1 MMGFIKKYLVTTVLV
16 IGAVVVVL
24 TVYRDYVDNPWT
36 RDGQIQAQVIQIAP
50 RVSGPIVSLPVDD
63 NALVKKGE
71 LLWKIDPRTYQAAL
85 DQAKAQLQ
93 ASQAARDEAKDEEQR
108 ARRVRKKNPGA
119 ISEEDLNGRVNTRKG
134 ADADVKLAEAALEN
148 AKLNLEFTEV
158 TAPVDGYVTNL
169 RLRLGSQ
176 AVANQPA
183 IALVD
188 INSYWVY
195 GFFREN
201 SIAEMAP
208 GDHAVI
214 TLLTYPDQPFAGVVD
229 SLGWG
234 IAQQDGSTGQN
245 LLPSISPTFEWIRL
259 AQRVPVRVHIAELPE
274 GIHLRVGTTAS
285 VLVYPGT
292 AGQAGRSP
300 IKAAPS
306 ILQ

>member
-1 MMGFIKKYLVTTVLV
+1 MMGFIKKYLLTSVLV
-16 IGAVVVVL
+16 IGAVAVVL
-24 TVYRDYVDNPWT
+24 TLYRDYIDNPWT
-36 RDGQIQAQVIQIAP
+36 RDGQVQAQVIQISP
-50 RVSGPIVSLPVDD
+50 RVSGPIVSLPIVD
-63 NALVKKGE
+63 NALVKKGDV
-71 LLWKIDPRTYQAAL
+71 LWKIDPRTYQAAL
-85 DQAKAQLQ
+85 DQAQAQLQ
-93 ASQAARDEAKDEEQR
+93 ASQAQRDDAKDEEQR

-119 ISEEDLNGRVNTRKG
+119 ISEEDLNGRVNTRKA
-134 ADADVKLAEAALEN
+134 ADADVKLAEAELEN
-148 AKLNLEFTEV
+148 AKLNLEFCEV
-158 TAPVDGYVTNL
+158 RAPVEGYVTNL

-188 INSYWVY
+188 INSYWVH

-201 SIAEMAP
+201 AIADMEP

-259 AQRVPVRVHIAELPE
+259 AQRVPVRIHITELPE
-274 GIHLRVGTTAS
+274 GVRLRVGTTAS
-285 VLVYPGT
+285 ELVYAGA
-292 AGQAGRSP
+292 AGQDIKSP
-300 IKAAPS
+300 LKSPPA

>member
-1 MMGFIKKYLVTTVLV
+1 MMGFIKKYLLTAVLV

-36 RDGQIQAQVIQIAP
+36 RDGQVQAQVIQIAP
-50 RVSGPIVSLPVDD
+50 RVSGPIISLPVDD
-63 NALVKKGE
+63 NALVKKGDV
-71 LLWKIDPRTYQAAL
+71 LWKIDPRTYQAAL
-85 DQAKAQLQ
+85 DQAQAQVG
-93 ASQAARDEAKDEEQR
+93 ASQAQRDIAKDEEQR

-119 ISEEDLNGRVNTRKG
+119 ISAEDLNGRINTRKA
-134 ADADVKLAEAALEN
+134 ADAQVKLAEAAVDS

-158 TAPVDGYVTNL
+158 RAPVEGYVTNL

-183 IALVD
+183 MALVD

-201 SIAEMAP
+201 FIANMAP

-234 IAQQDGSTGQN
+234 IAQQDGSTAQN
-245 LLPSISPTFEWIRL
+245 LLPSINPTFEWIRL
-259 AQRVPVRVHIAELPE
+259 AQRVPVRIHIEEPPD
-274 GIHLRVGTTAS
+274 GVQLRVGTTAS
-285 VLVYPGT
+285 VLVYAGS
-292 AGQAGRSP
+292 AGQAS
-300 IKAAPS
+300 KAPVQSAPG

>member
-1 MMGFIKKYLVTTVLV
+1 MMGFIKKYLVTGVLV

-36 RDGQIQAQVIQIAP
+36 RDGQVQAQVIQIAP
-50 RVSGPIVSLPVDD
+50 RVSGPIISLPVDD
-63 NALVKKGE
+63 NALVKKGDV
-71 LLWKIDPRTYQAAL
+71 LWKIDPRTYQAAL
-85 DQAKAQLQ
+85 DQAQAQLQ
-93 ASQAARDEAKDEEQR
+93 ASQAQRDDAKDEEQR

-119 ISEEDLNGRVNTRKG
+119 ISEEDLNGRVNTRKA
-134 ADADVKLAEAALEN
+134 ADADVKLAEAELEN
-148 AKLNLEFTEV
+148 AKLNLEFCEV
-158 TAPVDGYVTNL
+158 RAPVEGYVTNL

-176 AVANQPA
+176 AVANQAA

-188 INSYWVY
+188 INSYWVH

-201 SIAEMAP
+201 AVADMGP

-259 AQRVPVRVHIAELPE
+259 AQRVPVRIHITELPE
-274 GIHLRVGTTAS
+274 GVQLRVGTTAS
-285 VLVYPGT
+285 VLVYAGT
-292 AGQAGRSP
+292 AGQANKASA
-300 IKAAPS
+300 KAAPG